1 MKCPLC
7 EIKDKLIA
15 IQADENELQKNL
27 IKALESKVY
36 LLERKG

>member
-15 IQADENELQKNL
+15 ILADENEAQKNL
-27 IKALESKVY
+27 IKALESKIY
-36 LLERKG
+36 LLEKR